1 MRLGEIWALSLFLL
15 GLTACAVQSPQSALL
30 ASPTPTV
37 TLTPTRTPVW
47 FPPTDTPTPI
57 PTATP
62 VPTLEMR
69 PGVGEVVL
77 TDDFSGA
84 NWQTGETEAGRI
96 ALGKGELTLAVT
108 AEKGVLT
115 SLRSGVLPGD
125 GYLEI
130 TVQASL
136 CRPNDVY
143 GVLVRAS
150 SPRDGYRILF
160 NCGGSLRAERLKD
173 GKIALLQDWTPVAGL
188 PSGLLPARLGVWMA
202 GQDLRLFVNDVY
214 QFSLRDPVWAEGSI
228 GAYARAAG
236 ASPLTVAFS
245 ALEVRALDVSRIPT
259 ATPFP
264 SPTP

>member
-1 MRLGEIWALSLFLL
+1 MRLWEVWALGIFLL
-15 GLTACAVQSPQSALL
+15 GLAACTVQPSSSALL
-30 ASPTPTV
+30 SSPTPTV

-77 TDDFSGA
+77 ADDFSGT

-96 ALGKGELTLAVT
+96 TLSRGELTLAVT

-115 SLRSGVLPGD
+115 SLRSGTLPGD

-136 CRPNDVY
+136 CRPQDVY
-143 GVLVRAS
+143 GVLVRAI

-214 QFSLRDPVWAEGSI
+214 QFSLRDPVWTEGSI

-236 ASPLTVAFS
+236 SSPLTVTFS
-245 ALEVRALDVSRIPT
+245 TLEVRALDASRIPT
-259 ATPFP
+259 TTPFP